1 MTLKQHELPPLLL
14 QGLTAQSVVR
24 VGEQVFRPVP
34 LGQVDWLGGPQH
46 DHARVGF
53 RIAPQVL
60 AHTRKHCP
68 QAEGPARISL
78 KDWQRLAPALQ
89 RELGDMPAPTLA
101 GVRAGTDDVRA
112 AVQDTLRSRNQLA
125 RSG

>member
-1 MTLKQHELPPLLL
+1 VAFGKHVWESLQI

-24 VGEQVFRPVP
+24 VGEHVFRPVA
-34 LGQVDWLGGPQH
+34 LGQVDWLGGGQH

-60 AHTRKHCP
+60 AHTRQYCP
-68 QAEGPARISL
+68 QAGNKEARIRL

-89 RELGDMPAPTLA
+89 RELSATAAVTLA
-101 GVRAGTDDVRA
+101 RVRAGTIDVGTA
-112 AVQDTLRSRNQLA
+112 LPTS
-125 RSG
+125 S